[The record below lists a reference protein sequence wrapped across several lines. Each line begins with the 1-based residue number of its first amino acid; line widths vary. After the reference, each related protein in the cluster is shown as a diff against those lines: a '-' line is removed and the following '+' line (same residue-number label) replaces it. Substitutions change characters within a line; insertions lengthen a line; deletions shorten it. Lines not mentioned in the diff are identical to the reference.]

1 MAMKL
6 STYMELKG
14 ISDAE
19 LASKVK
25 RERSTVTR
33 WRLDKTRPDWD
44 ALAALE
50 KATEGAVTYR
60 DFARESAA

>member
-6 STYMELKG
+6 ASYMELTG

-19 LASKVK
+19 LAAQVG

-33 WRLDKTRPDWD
+33 WRLEKTRPDWD

-50 KATEGAVTYR
+50 KATQGAVTFR
-60 DFARESAA
+60 DFAKEAAA